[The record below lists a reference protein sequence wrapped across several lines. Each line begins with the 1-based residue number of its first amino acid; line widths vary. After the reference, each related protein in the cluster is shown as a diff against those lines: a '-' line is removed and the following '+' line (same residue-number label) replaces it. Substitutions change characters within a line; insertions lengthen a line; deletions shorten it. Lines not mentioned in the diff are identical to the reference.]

1 MYGCVASSE
10 VRRTSMA
17 AALAG
22 DSALEDRRQGTSPA
36 AAASWTVRKCKALD
50 WAASQVY
57 QRLSSG
63 WWHSRQ
69 SRPPRCRRPPRRMR
83 LPWCR
88 WRPRRRRRRGLSRA
102 SPRRQ
107 FFLSLED
114 QMSLGRRRTEAAAR
128 TSGGAAPAASRRTV
142 AVTTNYSLQQRS
154 SDGLGTNSRSSRPV
168 RSQLTNKPWT
178 TWNTGCNMLKLI
190 GPFYLVVTCHK
201 LVDEAEF

>member
-22 DSALEDRRQGTSPA
+22 DSALEGRRQGTSPA

-69 SRPPRCRRPPRRMR
+69 PRPRCRRPRRMR
-83 LPWCR
+83 LPRCR
-88 WRPRRRRRRGLSRA
+88 WRPRRRRRRPQQSISTAAIFLE
-102 SPRRQ
+102 PRRPDV
-107 FFLSLED
+107 LGSTTHG
-114 QMSLGRRRTEAAAR
+114 GRRALAPS
-128 TSGGAAPAASRRTV
+128 SGGGSRRTV

-178 TWNTGCNMLKLI
+178 SWNAGWNVLKFI
-190 GPFYLVVTCHK
+190 WPYIFGCHK
-201 LVDEAEF
+201 PVKSVH